1 MEKHKRLDELTYY
14 IDRGRQWLLDN
25 GYLSHSDELTHYGV
39 KGMKWG
45 VRRYQNKNGTLT
57 DVSKRRVRS
66 ASLYEKF
73 KDTEQN
79 VRKQLTNNYT
89 VFNKQKIDIFS
100 VKSRSGL
107 NDLDAI
113 YCSSLAMKKFNEAS
127 MLEPQITKDVVDS
140 VASSGRKMYG
150 LENRLKQ
157 PSSIAGKIGSD
168 SKDKQITFLDACSG
182 IKDAIRYT
190 AVSDD
195 KVFVKNYNHIKKS
208 LSEKGYTETRC
219 KNYFDLYEQ
228 GKVMHKAIQC
238 TYQNKNGYEFEL
250 QFQTPS
256 SQASKELKVPIY
268 EERRKAG
275 ISEQRARELESEM
288 RDLAECV
295 QNPPNIS
302 SIRNK

>member
-1 MEKHKRLDELTYY
+1 MNDELY
-14 IDRGRQWLLDN
+14 
-25 GYLSHSDELTHYGV
+25 HHGV

-45 VRRYQNKNGTLT
+45 VRRYQNKDGTLT
-57 DVSKRRVRS
+57 DAGKRRVRR
-66 ASLYEKF
+66 ASLDKKF
-73 KDTEQN
+73 KDAEQN

-100 VKSRSGL
+100 VKARGGL

-113 YCSSLAMKKFNEAS
+113 CCSALAMKKFNEAS
-127 MLEPQITKDVVDS
+127 MLEPQITKDVVNS
-140 VASSGRKMYG
+140 VARSGGNMYG

-168 SKDKQITFLDACSG
+168 SKDKQITFSDAYSG

-195 KVFVKNYNHIKKS
+195 KDFVKNYNRIKKS
-208 LSEKGYTETRC
+208 LNEKGYTETRC

-228 GKVMHKAIQC
+228 GKAMHKAVQC

-256 SQASKELKVPIY
+256 SQAAKELKVPIY

-275 ISEQRARELESEM
+275 ISEQRSRELESEM